1 MKALLGKKLSKN
13 RVQCRLCSHF
23 CVLSSDKRG
32 QCGVRVCVE
41 SADGA
46 ELHTLV
52 GGGVAAWHVDPVE
65 KKPLYHYLPGSR
77 TFSFGTMGCNFDCA
91 WCQNDGIS
99 RLPAETGRVEGVPAT
114 PEGLVSAARAQGCS
128 SLAFTYT
135 EPTVFFE
142 LMTATADRA
151 RNVPGKSTTESA
163 AQNAEN
169 SKPLGTI
176 LVSNGYQSPD
186 CLDALRGR
194 IQAANIDLKAFRE
207 TTYRAY
213 CRASLQ
219 PVLDNLKRMKAF
231 GWWLEVTTL
240 VVPGIND
247 DPHELRDIA
256 RFIRQ
261 ELGPDTPW
269 HISAFRPCRHMTD
282 RGPTPLS
289 SLTSAADVGQEEG
302 LWFLYTGNVPP
313 PLDRP
318 TLCPHCRTVLVERRG
333 VQARVKTGFAGT
345 CPHCGQR
352 VPGIWSKL

>member
-1 MKALLGKKLSKN
+1 MKALLGKKLSPN
-13 RVQCRLCSHF
+13 RVQCCLCSHF
-23 CVLSSDKRG
+23 CLLSLGERG
-32 QCGVRVCVE
+32 QCGVRICVDGP
-41 SADGA
+41 DGA

-52 GGGVAAWHVDPVE
+52 GDGVAAWHADPVE

-77 TFSFGTMGCNFDCA
+77 TFSFGTVGCNFDCA

-99 RLPAETGRVEGVPAT
+99 RLPAETGRVEGIPAT
-114 PEGLVSAARAQGCS
+114 PDALVSAARAQGCS

-142 LMTATADRA
+142 LMIATADRA
-151 RNVPGKSTTESA
+151 RNVSPKNTGL
-163 AQNAEN
+163 QNAEDQE
-169 SKPLGTI
+169 PLGAI

-186 CLDALRGR
+186 CLEALRGR
-194 IQAANIDLKAFRE
+194 IQAANIDLKAFRGA
-207 TTYRAY
+207 TYRTY
-213 CRASLQ
+213 CGARLQ
-219 PVLDNLKRMKAF
+219 PVLDNLKRMKVF

-247 DPHELRDIA
+247 DPHELRDMA

-269 HISAFRPCRHMTD
+269 HISAFHPCRHMKD

-289 SLTSAADVGQEEG
+289 SLTSAADMGQEEG
-302 LWFLYTGNVPP
+302 LWFVYTGNVPP

-318 TLCPHCRTVLVERRG
+318 TLCPHCMTALVERRG
-333 VQARVKTGFAGT
+333 FQARMKTGFAGT
-345 CPHCGQR
+345 CPQCGQR
-352 VPGIWSKL
+352 VPGIWSKI